1 MTHTPYKLP
10 PPIERFF
17 VEFVN
22 RPFEEHERS
31 DAWVKEVV
39 NHDWGYR
46 TKNIIDQ
53 GRTDFSVGWNGL
65 TPRDKVLIYCYYY
78 MQMHAVSGFHVFQRG
93 LKDHQLNFLRNV
105 VSVDFGC
112 GPLTSG
118 VSPAWHHMAEQPTAQ
133 DGLLFHY
140 IGIDTCKEMLAHA
153 EQASKM
159 GGLFHLDSTFDFM
172 TPAQSLEA
180 VPQLIGKYRGGRE
193 LTVIL
198 NCSYLFASRQ
208 LRVAGLISFISGLLK
223 DHLRSDKVCLAF
235 QNPDSDG
242 LNTKWDRFKAE
253 VRELRSLSKY
263 SECIYYFDVTG
274 RNRGKLSRIRCL
286 RWEFLLNRTWMAS
299 GDIIPF

>member
-1 MTHTPYKLP
+1 M
-10 PPIERFF
+10 
-17 VEFVN
+17 
-22 RPFEEHERS
+22 
-31 DAWVKEVV
+31 KEVV

-46 TKNIIDQ
+46 TKDIIDQ
-53 GRTDFSVGWNGL
+53 GRADFSAAWNGL

-78 MQMHAVSGFHVFQRG
+78 MQMHAVSGFHVFQHG

-105 VSVDFGC
+105 VFVDLGC

-118 VSPAWHHMAEQPTAQ
+118 VSLAWHHMAEQPS
-133 DGLLFHY
+133 DEEGLLFHY

-153 EQASKM
+153 EQASRM
-159 GGLFHLDSTFDFM
+159 GGLFHRDSTFDFM

-180 VPQLIGKYRGGRE
+180 VPQQIGKYRGGRE

-223 DHLRSDKVCLAF
+223 DHLNKDKVCLAF
-235 QNPDSDG
+235 QNPDSDD
-242 LNTKWDRFKAE
+242 LNTKWERFKAE
-253 VRELRSLSKY
+253 VRELRSLSKC

-274 RNRGKLSRIRCL
+274 RNRGELSRIRCL
-286 RWEFLLNRTWMAS
+286 RRDFLLNRNWMAS